1 MKVEK
6 SCGAIVFTKESGDL
20 RYVIIQSKEGYYGF
34 PKGHVEGDETETE
47 TALREVRE
55 ETGLTV
61 QLIDGFRYEDSHPF
75 EKHGE
80 TRMKHIVY
88 FLAEYSGQTLIA
100 QESEL
105 NSISLMDFDTAVA
118 AFQFENSRQILKA
131 AHEFLAKA

>member
-1 MKVEK
+1 MKIEK

-61 QLIDGFRYEDSHPF
+61 QLLDGFRYEDSHPF

-80 TRMKHIVY
+80 ARIKHIVY
-88 FLAEYSGQTLIA
+88 FLAEYSGQALTA

-105 NSISLMDFDTAVA
+105 NSISLMDFDTAMA